1 MPGLINNE
9 SCFRCSPAIVIL
21 LSLILLSL
29 FKPSAALASPEQPY
43 SNSEA
48 LDLTILHTNDE
59 HGALIPHS
67 PAVDFHPLRENP
79 TLGGYARLATV
90 VKSIRQE
97 KKAIGEP
104 VLLFSGGDFIGG
116 TAYSWLGP
124 LGYTPELSIKQI
136 IGYDAVAIG
145 NHEYDYGPEVLAD
158 YLKEAGYPEAHSN
171 TAVLASNI
179 APPEGHPLIRDQLY
193 LESHTITLNNGLKVG
208 VFGLIGKDAVTVTT
222 ANEPVVFTDQHE
234 RARLKVDRLKQ
245 QGAELIIALSHSG
258 VDEDL
263 MFAAEIDG
271 IDVIIG
277 GHCHTALEEPLFK
290 NQTVIVQAGAH
301 LEYMGQLELSY
312 QPSSGIVNVRN
323 EQTNRPYLKR
333 LDYKVPV
340 DPEIEGH
347 IEKYSALLNQYIASK
362 TTGSIQNFLEP
373 IAFSDFIIPD
383 YPPLQETPLGN
394 YVTDAMR
401 LVVAEK
407 TDHSPD
413 FAIQA
418 NGLIRGSV
426 NPGTMPHS
434 FGVITF
440 YDLVELVG
448 LGKGPDGLAGYPLVA
463 VYMTGDEIIK
473 VLEAAAL
480 LEQVMDNTY
489 FLQLSGLRYSYNP
502 QNAVLFTIPF
512 LDLPIP
518 TTRAV
523 IDVARYTGEGWQTE
537 DDDRYIPLKA
547 GDKELYCLVT
557 DIYVASFLPM
567 VGDMIPQLDLALKD
581 QEGKPVAVDDLEE
594 LIITVNGEE
603 LKTWQAVIAYTA
615 VQPVGD
621 SGLPELDTY
630 YASSAGRINPVWSFP
645 LVVWFLSILTILII
659 AIYGLLLFLKK
670 RFSKARRITAGR
682 H

>member
-1 MPGLINNE
+1 MPDFISNE
-9 SCFRCSPAIVIL
+9 SCFRCYPASVLL
-21 LSLILLSL
+21 LSLIILSF
-29 FKPSAALASPEQPY
+29 FKPSAALASTEHPY
-43 SNSEA
+43 SNSEV

-79 TLGGYARLATV
+79 TLGGYARLATMV
-90 VKSIRQE
+90 ESVRQG
-97 KKAIGEP
+97 KKIIGEP

-124 LGYTPELSIKQI
+124 LGHTPELSIKQA
-136 IGYDAVAIG
+136 IGYDAVVIG

-158 YLKEAGYPEAHSN
+158 YLTEAGYPEAHSN

-179 APPEGHPLIRDQLY
+179 SLPEGHPLIRDQLY
-193 LESHTITLNNGLKVG
+193 LESHTITLCNGLKVG

-222 ANEPVVFTDQHE
+222 DNEPVVFTDQHE
-234 RARLKVDRLKQ
+234 IARLKVDRLKE

-263 MFAAEIDG
+263 MLAAEIDG

-277 GHCHTALEEPLFK
+277 GHCHTALGEPLFK

-301 LEYMGQLELSY
+301 LEYMGHLELSY
-312 QPSSGIVNVRN
+312 QPSSGIVTVRN

-333 LDYKVPV
+333 LDHEVPL

-347 IEKYSALLNQYIASK
+347 IEKYSVLLNQYIASK
-362 TTGSIQNFLEP
+362 TAGSIQNVLEP
-373 IAFSDFIIPD
+373 LAFSGFIVPD

-418 NGLIRGSV
+418 NGSIRGSI

-434 FGVITF
+434 FGLISF

-463 VYMTGDEIIK
+463 VYMTGDEIIN
-473 VLEAAAL
+473 VLEAAVL
-480 LEQVMDNTY
+480 LEEIMGNTF
-489 FLQLSGLRYSYNP
+489 FLQFSGLRYSYNP

-523 IDVARYTGEGWQTE
+523 IDAERYTGEGWQTA
-537 DDDRYIPLKA
+537 DDDQYISLKA
-547 GDKELYCLVT
+547 GDEELYCLVT
-557 DIYVASFLPM
+557 DIYVVSFLPL
-567 VGDMIPQLDLALKD
+567 VGEMIPQLDLTLKD
-581 QEGKPVAVDDLEE
+581 QEGKAVALDDLEE
-594 LIITVNGEE
+594 LIITVNREE
-603 LKTWQAVIAYTA
+603 LKMWQAVVAHTSA
-615 VQPVGD
+615 QPVGD
-621 SGLPELDTY
+621 SGLPEIDTY
-630 YASSAGRINPVWSFP
+630 YASSAGRINPVWTFP
-645 LVVWFLSILTILII
+645 LVVWFLIILTIFII
-659 AIYGLLLFLKK
+659 TIYGLLLFVKK
-670 RFSKARRITAGR
+670 RFSKTGRITAGR